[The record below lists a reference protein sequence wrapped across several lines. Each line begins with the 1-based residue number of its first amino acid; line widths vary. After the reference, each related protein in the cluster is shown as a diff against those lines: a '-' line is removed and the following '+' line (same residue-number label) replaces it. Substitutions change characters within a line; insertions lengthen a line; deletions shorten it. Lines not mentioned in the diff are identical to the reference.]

1 MRSPTALPSLNRAA
15 AWWAIPDQVRLA
27 ANHDIPSMTTLIPTD
42 YVAWLAELKATI
54 RTERLKAGL
63 AVNLELV
70 LPYWGSLQKTES
82 KAR

>member
-1 MRSPTALPSLNRAA
+1 
-15 AWWAIPDQVRLA
+15 
-27 ANHDIPSMTTLIPTD
+27 MTTLISPD

>member
-1 MRSPTALPSLNRAA
+1 
-15 AWWAIPDQVRLA
+15 
-27 ANHDIPSMTTLIPTD
+27 MTTLIPPNCA
-42 YVAWLAELKATI
+42 AWLAELKATI